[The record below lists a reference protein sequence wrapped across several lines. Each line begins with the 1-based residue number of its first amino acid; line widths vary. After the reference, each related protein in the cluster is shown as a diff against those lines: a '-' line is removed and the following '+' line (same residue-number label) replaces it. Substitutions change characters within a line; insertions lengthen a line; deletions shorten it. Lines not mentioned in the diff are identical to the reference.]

1 MVACLSMALSR
12 TYLPTL
18 ITRGENV
25 FIAPGAVVVGRV
37 SLGDRSSVWY
47 GAVVRGDTA
56 SITIG
61 EETNVQDGAVLHV
74 DPPSPVVLG
83 ARVVVGH
90 RAVVHGARVEDE
102 CLIGMGAM
110 LLNDVVIGRHSIIG
124 AGAVVTEGTVIPPL
138 SLVLGVPG
146 KVIRTLPEETG
157 ARIRRNAAVY
167 VEAAGEYLA
176 GRLG

>member
-1 MVACLSMALSR
+1 MA
-12 TYLPTL
+12 P
-18 ITRGENV
+18 
-25 FIAPGAVVVGRV
+25 
-37 SLGDRSSVWY
+37 
-47 GAVVRGDTA
+47 
-56 SITIG
+56 ITIG
-61 EETNVQDGAVLHV
+61 EETNIQDGAVLHV

-83 ARVVVGH
+83 SRVVVGH

-110 LLNDVVIGRHSIIG
+110 LLNDVVIGHHSIIG
-124 AGAVVTEGTVIPPL
+124 AGAVVTVGAVIPPL

-146 KVIRTLPEETG
+146 KVVRTLPPDTG